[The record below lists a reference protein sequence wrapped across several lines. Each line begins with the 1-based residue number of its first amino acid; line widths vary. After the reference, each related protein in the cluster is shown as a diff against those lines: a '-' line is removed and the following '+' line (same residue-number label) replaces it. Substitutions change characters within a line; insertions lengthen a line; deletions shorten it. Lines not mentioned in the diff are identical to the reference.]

1 MRPLRLLILSLLS
14 LAPLS
19 LHAQLG
25 LYAGL
30 TVQNPGIPGDNS
42 YDLYGGTLGAYL
54 ASGHLAILSL
64 GVDLRGSFTRSS
76 GNSFN
81 TGAIGPRLGLNLHI
95 IPLHPYAEATVGIAS
110 LNLNGGS
117 PNNGTSFEY
126 QLLGGLDVTVL
137 PRIDWRVAEFSYG
150 GVSVPNGNSYHPKTL
165 TTALVLR
172 IPRFFPLP

>member
-1 MRPLRLLILSLLS
+1 MRSLRLLILSLLS
-14 LAPLS
+14 LSSLS

-30 TVQNPGIPGDNS
+30 TVQNPGVPGDNS

-54 ASGHLAILSL
+54 ASGHLAILNL

-126 QLLGGLDVTVL
+126 QLIGGLDVTVL

-150 GVSVPNGNSYHPKTL
+150 GVSVANSPSYHPKAL

-172 IPRFFPLP
+172 LPRFFPLP

>member
-1 MRPLRLLILSLLS
+1 MRSLRLLILSLLS
-14 LAPLS
+14 LSPLS

-30 TVQNPGIPGDNS
+30 TVQNPSIQGNNS

-54 ASGHLAILSL
+54 ASGHLAILNL

-95 IPLHPYAEATVGIAS
+95 IPLHPYVEATVGLAS
-110 LNLNGGS
+110 VNFQGGS
-117 PNNGTSFEY
+117 PNNGISFEY
-126 QLLGGLDVTVL
+126 QLIGGLDVTVF

-150 GVSVPNGNSYHPKTL
+150 GVSVPNSDSYHPKTL

-172 IPRFFPLP
+172 LPRFFPLP

>member
-14 LAPLS
+14 LSPLS

-25 LYAGL
+25 LYGGL
-30 TVQNPGIPGDNS
+30 TVQNPGLPGYNS

-54 ASGHLAILSL
+54 SSGRFAILNL

-95 IPLHPYAEATVGIAS
+95 IPLHPYAEAT
-110 LNLNGGS
+110 
-117 PNNGTSFEY
+117 
-126 QLLGGLDVTVL
+126 DVTVF

-150 GVSVPNGNSYHPKTL
+150 GVSVANSASYHPKAL

>member
-14 LAPLS
+14 LSPLS

-30 TVQNPGIPGDNS
+30 TVQNPGIPGNNS

-54 ASGHLAILSL
+54 ASGHLAILNL
-64 GVDLRGSFTRSS
+64 GVDLRGTFTRSS

-95 IPLHPYAEATVGIAS
+95 IPLHPYVEATAGLAS

-117 PNNGTSFEY
+117 PSNGTSFEY
-126 QLLGGLDVTVL
+126 QLIGGLDVTVF

-150 GVSVPNGNSYHPKTL
+150 GVSVQNSSSYHPKTL